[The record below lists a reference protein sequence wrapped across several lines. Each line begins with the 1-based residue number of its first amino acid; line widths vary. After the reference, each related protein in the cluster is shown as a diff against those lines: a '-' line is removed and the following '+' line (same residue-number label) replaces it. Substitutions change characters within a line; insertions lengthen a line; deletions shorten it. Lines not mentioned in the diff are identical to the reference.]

1 MSTDEPNVIINL
13 DVSHLM
19 YPLTKLEKA
28 VYVYVDVMPRQE
40 MVDYIYRD
48 FIEYYEKVADP
59 EERDELIEMYEPQY
73 KETK

>member
-1 MSTDEPNVIINL
+1 MITDEPL

>member
-1 MSTDEPNVIINL
+1 MSTDEPL

-19 YPLTKLEKA
+19 YPMTKLEKA
-28 VYVYVDVMPRQE
+28 VYVYVDVMPKQD
-40 MVDYIYRD
+40 MFDYIYGD
-48 FIEYYEKVADP
+48 LMGYYEKIADF

>member
-1 MSTDEPNVIINL
+1 MMTDLENN
-13 DVSHLM
+13 LM

-28 VYVYVDVMPRQE
+28 VHVYVDVMPRQE
-40 MVDYIYRD
+40 MIDYIYRD